1 MSKIAVIEYTSLDGV
16 IQGPGHTGEDT
27 DGGFQQGG
35 WTGPFMAEHGNYLS
49 PLFQAA
55 GGFLLG
61 RRTYDIWAR
70 YWPTVTDET
79 DQIARALNTLPKYV
93 VSAALTEPAWAGTIV
108 LRDVPGEVAKLREQP
123 GDPILL
129 MGSSALAQ
137 SLMAHGLVDEYQ
149 LLVHPVV
156 LGGGKKLFRD
166 GGPATSLRL
175 AGSTTT
181 AGGLVIL
188 TYQPSRPGGS

>member
-1 MSKIAVIEYTSLDGV
+1 MSTIVVIEYTSLDGV
-16 IQGPGHTGEDT
+16 IQGPGHAGEDT
-27 DGGFQQGG
+27 DGGFQRGG
-35 WTGPFMAEHGNYLS
+35 WTVPFMAEHGRYLS

-70 YWPTVTDET
+70 YWPTVTDEK
-79 DQIARALNTLPKYV
+79 DQIARALNTRPKDV
-93 VSAALTEPAWAGTIV
+93 ASATLEEPTWEGTTV

-123 GDPILL
+123 GGQILL
-129 MGSSALAQ
+129 MGSSALTQ

-149 LLVHPVV
+149 LWVHPLV

-166 GGPATSLRL
+166 GGPAISLRL
-175 AGSTTT
+175 ADSTTT
-181 AGGLVIL
+181 PGGLVIL
-188 TYQPSRPGGS
+188 TYRPS

>member
-1 MSKIAVIEYTSLDGV
+1 MSRITVIEYTSLDGV
-16 IQGPGHTGEDT
+16 IQGPGHAGEDT

-35 WTGPFMAEHGNYLS
+35 WTGPFMAEHGHYLS

-70 YWPTVTDET
+70 YWPTVTDES
-79 DQIARALNTLPKYV
+79 DQIAGALKTRPKYV
-93 VSAALTEPAWAGTIV
+93 ASATLKEPAWHRTTV
-108 LRDVPGEVAKLREQP
+108 LRDVPLEVAKLREQP
-123 GDPILL
+123 GRPILL

-137 SLMAHGLVDEYQ
+137 SLLAHRLVDEYQ
-149 LLVHPVV
+149 LWVHPVV

-166 GGPATSLRL
+166 GGAAFSLRL
-175 AGSTTT
+175 ANSTTT

-188 TYQPSRPGGS
+188 SYEPS